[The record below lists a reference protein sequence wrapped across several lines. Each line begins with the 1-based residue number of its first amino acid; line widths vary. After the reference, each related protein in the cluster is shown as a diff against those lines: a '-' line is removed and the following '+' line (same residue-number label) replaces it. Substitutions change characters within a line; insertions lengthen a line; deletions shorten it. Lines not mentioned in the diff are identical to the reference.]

1 MSTSALRVFKADF
14 FKALANPVRI
24 AILDRLRDGEKSV
37 NNLAAPF
44 DIEQAAVSQHLAVL
58 RAKRIV
64 KTRKDGNSVY
74 YSITDPAIFDLL
86 DDAAR
91 IFKNQLVDMQEQI
104 DDGP

>member
-1 MSTSALRVFKADF
+1 MSTSSLRVFKADF

-37 NNLAAPF
+37 KNLAAPF

-91 IFKNQLVDMQEQI
+91 IFKNQLIDMQEHI
-104 DDGP
+104 DVGP

>member
-1 MSTSALRVFKADF
+1 MSSTQLRTFKAEF

-37 NNLAAPF
+37 NDLAAPF
-44 DIEQAAVSQHLAVL
+44 DIEQAGVSQHLAVL
-58 RAKRIV
+58 RTRRLV
-64 KTRKDGNSVY
+64 KTRKEGNSVY
-74 YSITDPAIFDLL
+74 YSITDTAIFDLL

-104 DDGP
+104 DASR

>member
-1 MSTSALRVFKADF
+1 MSTSSLRVFKADF

-24 AILDRLRDGEKSV
+24 EILDRLRDGEKSV
-37 NNLAAPF
+37 KNLAAPF

-104 DDGP
+104 DVGP

>member
-1 MSTSALRVFKADF
+1 MSSSQLRVFKAEF

-37 NNLAAPF
+37 NDLAAPF

-58 RAKRIV
+58 RNKRLV
-64 KTRKDGNSVY
+64 QTRKEGNSVY

-91 IFKNQLVDMQEQI
+91 IFKNQLVSLQEQV
-104 DDGP
+104 DAAK

>member
-1 MSTSALRVFKADF
+1 MSSTQLRAFKAEF

-37 NNLAAPF
+37 NDLAAPF

-58 RAKRIV
+58 RARRLV
-64 KTRKDGNSVY
+64 KTRKEGNSVY
-74 YSITDPAIFDLL
+74 YSITDTAIFDLL

-91 IFKNQLVDMQEQI
+91 IFKNQLVDMQEQF
-104 DDGP
+104 DAAP